1 MQGKDNLSLDKK
13 QTVLLK
19 KQKDRCVV
27 LFTTEYYGVSQSL
40 FG

>member
-1 MQGKDNLSLDKK
+1 LRGKDSQSLDKK

-27 LFTTEYYGVSQSL
+27 LFTTEYHRA
-40 FG
+40 FFC